1 MSATKST
8 FREWMIDQITA
19 VLDRQ
24 SSIPPLLLWCDPD
37 REWLELLRAVAAPA
51 GFDLW
56 ADPDASELLIRDRF
70 HNTPRAPRVVWLPR
84 SRDEITWFKT
94 FELTAEAVWT
104 KSLLQ
109 ALREYGVAIARDQE
123 DELVALLPAH
133 AREWLD
139 QPKETWRELTPG
151 HAKGTLVNDRRMLQ
165 VLTGEVG
172 EFQRLRD
179 EERFAIFAR
188 RATED
193 FGLPDPAGMSEDAWH
208 VAATARLLCTE
219 AAEANPLDPPL
230 EGDRVIPPGL
240 ARDRALG
247 LLRDWQANIHAIPAF
262 ERLAHKADATTGL
275 AYWARHL
282 SAMPRS
288 FSSRAVEETLFK
300 QAAEALD
307 RIEEVDVL
315 AEELAGRGQA
325 FRDRAAGFWGR
336 LAAQRIGWSHLAQ
349 LADAASLLVE
359 NAHVENTWKAVADAI
374 RWYTG
379 RGWQLDL
386 AGEMLFEER
395 PDLPAQLHRIRARL
409 RRSYLRTTDRIGAA
423 FSELLARENSE
434 ATTGAIWQTLP
445 TTGEAVL
452 AVLQTGG
459 KGSASPPTALVYLD
473 ACRFDLGQ
481 RLAELLNA
489 GEPTR
494 RAAVTAALAPIPSI
508 TALGMPF
515 ALPVTRDALRV
526 RLSPDHKAFQVSAT
540 GFDADLALAEGR
552 RRWLAARWN
561 VKEFVT
567 IAEVL
572 DGDILKQSGKLPRLI
587 VIHGDEF
594 DHAGHEGQLQLTG
607 AGEHLERYARA
618 IRRLREAG
626 FSRVIVATDHGF
638 FHWQPERDEI
648 EEAKPDGELLWS
660 SRRALVGRDL
670 KHATALSLSVPQS
683 ELRALVPR
691 SVNAFKTYGGLGYF
705 HGGALLQELIIPVLV
720 AQWPA
725 KAAKVNVVLKPVGQI
740 TNLAPAVEVQAGIG
754 TTTLFGPDDRQLARQ
769 VRVKVQ
775 DPATGK
781 LIFRHREP
789 VTVDP
794 GGEPL
799 AIQLEMVESPP
810 SVPRGNTLVVLV
822 LDADDEEL
830 LAREETVL
838 KVDIDE
844 W

>member
-1 MSATKST
+1 MNTDSDTLRSWLLTEIKRVLS
-8 FREWMIDQITA
+8 RQTA
-19 VLDRQ
+19 V
-24 SSIPPLLLWCDPD
+24 PPLLLWCDPD
-37 REWLELLRAVAAPA
+37 REWLELLRAVAASA
-51 GFDLW
+51 GFELW
-56 ADPDASELLIRDRF
+56 ADPDAPELLLRDRF
-70 HNTPRAPRVVWLPR
+70 HTTPRAPRVVWLPR
-84 SRDEITWFKT
+84 GREEITWFKA

-109 ALREYGVAIARDQE
+109 TLREYGVAIARDQE
-123 DELVALLPAH
+123 DELVSLLPAH

-188 RATED
+188 RAVED

-230 EGDRVIPPGL
+230 EGDRIIPAGL

-262 ERLAHKADATTGL
+262 ERLVLKADATTGL

-288 FSSRAVEETLFK
+288 YSSRAVEETLFK
-300 QAAEALD
+300 QAAETLD
-307 RIEEVDVL
+307 RIEEVD
-315 AEELAGRGQA
+315 ALAGELTGRAQA
-325 FRDRAAGFWGR
+325 FRDRSAGFWGR

-359 NAHVENTWKAVADAI
+359 NAHMETTWKTLPDAI
-374 RWYTG
+374 RWYTA

-386 AGEMLFEER
+386 AGETLFEER

-409 RRSYLRTTDRIGAA
+409 RRGYLRATDRIGAA
-423 FSELLARENSE
+423 FSELLAHEGSG
-434 ATTGAIWQTLP
+434 GAAGALWQTLP
-445 TTGEAVL
+445 TAGEAVL
-452 AVLQTGG
+452 AILQAGG
-459 KGSASPPTALVYLD
+459 KGSASSPTALVFLD

-481 RLAELLNA
+481 RLAGLLNA
-489 GEPTR
+489 GEPAR
-494 RAAVTAALAPIPSI
+494 RAEVTAALAPIPSI
-508 TALGMPF
+508 TSLGMPF
-515 ALPVTRDALRV
+515 ALPLVRGDLRV
-526 RLSPDHKAFQVSAT
+526 RLSPDHKAFQVAAA
-540 GFDADLALAEGR
+540 GFDGDLAVAEGR
-552 RRWLAARWN
+552 RRWLAARWS
-561 VKEFVT
+561 VKEFLS

-572 DGDILKQSGKLPRLI
+572 DGDRLKQLGKLPKLI
-587 VIHGDEF
+587 VVHGDEF
-594 DHAGHEGQLQLTG
+594 DAAGHEGQLQLTG
-607 AGEHLERYARA
+607 ANEHLERYARA

-626 FSRVIVATDHGF
+626 FSRVIIATDHGF

-648 EEAKPDGELLWS
+648 EETKPGGELLWS

-670 KHATALSLSVPQS
+670 THATALRLPVPQS
-683 ELRALVPR
+683 DLLALVPR

-725 KAAKVNVVLKPVGQI
+725 KAAKVSVVLKPVGQI
-740 TNLAPAVEVQAGIG
+740 ANLAPAVEVQAGIG

-781 LIFRHREP
+781 LVFKHREP

-799 AIQLEMVESPP
+799 AVQLEMVESPP
-810 SVPRGNTLVVLV
+810 SLPRDSALVVLV

-830 LAREETVL
+830 LAREEIVL
-838 KVDIDE
+838 KADIDE